1 MLNLVCCTKQ
11 EQSKDIGAAIMNDK
25 KVRATTAALGWHTGP
40 NLQIAPWHLIN
51 RCFLRSGGR
60 GYRIIL

>member
-1 MLNLVCCTKQ
+1 MLKLVCCTKQ

-40 NLQIAPWHLIN
+40 NLQIAPWDLIS
-51 RCFLRSGGR
+51 RCVLCVTGEGVI
-60 GYRIIL
+60 G